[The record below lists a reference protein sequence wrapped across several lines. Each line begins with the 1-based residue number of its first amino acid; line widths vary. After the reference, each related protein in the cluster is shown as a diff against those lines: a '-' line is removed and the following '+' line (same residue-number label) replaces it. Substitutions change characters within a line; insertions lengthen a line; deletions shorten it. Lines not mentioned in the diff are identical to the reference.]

1 MSSRFFITLPDP
13 SAARGSDSGLSFT
26 AHGAEAFARELLD
39 ALASPALFERWR
51 AHQTDLAIDLEVD
64 TSLPGAILRQRLRW
78 LAGSAWQL
86 RDVSGT

>member
-1 MSSRFFITLPDP
+1 M
-13 SAARGSDSGLSFT
+13 
-26 AHGAEAFARELLD
+26 
-39 ALASPALFERWR
+39 R

-64 TSLPGAILRQRLRW
+64 TSLPGAVLRQRLRW